1 MKIHKKYL
9 LNFAFGLAVIGILW
23 FVVQALFAY
32 HDVRTLGLIDEQVA
46 AERAVLVYVADL
58 TRQNGVDEATN
69 KIVADC
75 NGADRQRFD
84 SLLDQ
89 LSKTI
94 SQSELTELT
103 TLFGKCSNFYAE
115 RKSIMAARLSLEVQ
129 RYTVLKNLRNAIRV
143 EKGDTMT
150 ELTAWQQVADAEQK
164 WSDYFS
170 ELVTHQGTIITLLS
184 NGKRATSPEVVA
196 VLSDVKSAREQ
207 MEILGIQIQGYRET
221 IAKL

>member
-1 MKIHKKYL
+1 MKIHKKYIL
-9 LNFAFGLAVIGILW
+9 YFGFGVVVVGILW

-32 HDVRTLGLIDEQVA
+32 HDTHTLQLIDEQVA

-84 SLLDQ
+84 TLLDQ
-89 LSKTI
+89 LSKTV
-94 SQSELTELT
+94 SPAELTELT
-103 TLFGKCSNFYAE
+103 GLFGKCGNFYAE
-115 RKSIMAARLSLEVQ
+115 RKSIMAARLHVEVQ
-129 RYTVLKNLRNAIRV
+129 HYSLLKNLRTAITRDTADTNA
-143 EKGDTMT
+143 
-150 ELTAWQQVADAEQK
+150 ELAAWQQVAEAELK

-170 ELVTHQGTIITLLS
+170 ELVTYQGTIITLLS

>member
-1 MKIHKKYL
+1 MKIHKKYIL
-9 LNFAFGLAVIGILW
+9 YFGFGVVVVGILW
-23 FVVQALFAY
+23 FVVQALFVY
-32 HDVRTLGLIDEQVA
+32 HDKQTLQLIDEQVA

-84 SLLDQ
+84 TLLDQ
-89 LSKTI
+89 LSKTV
-94 SQSELTELT
+94 SPAELTELT
-103 TLFGKCSNFYAE
+103 GLFGKCGNFYAE
-115 RKSIMAARLSLEVQ
+115 RKSIMAARLHVEVQ
-129 RYTVLKNLRNAIRV
+129 HYSLLKNLRAAITRDTADTNA
-143 EKGDTMT
+143 
-150 ELTAWQQVADAEQK
+150 ELAAWQQVAEAELK

-170 ELVTHQGTIITLLS
+170 ELVTYQGTIITLLS

-207 MEILGIQIQGYRET
+207 MEILGIQIG
-221 IAKL
+221 A